1 MARSLCGRA
10 IETMAAHATQTC
22 SSPTGKTN
30 LMTKQQT
37 QTALAVLVYL
47 GGIVGANLF
56 AAAFGPSAVPIVTF
70 TLIGLD
76 LSLRDFL
83 QLTMKKWSMFAMIFV
98 GGGISYILVPEA
110 GLIAIASGTAF
121 TTAALVDWT
130 VFALLKGKW
139 IVRANLSNVAG
150 AMVDS
155 TVFITIAFGAFMPV
169 EIITSVVS
177 KVAGGFFWSYILAI
191 IFRKRIAA
199 IDEQRAPNS

>member
-1 MARSLCGRA
+1 
-10 IETMAAHATQTC
+10 
-22 SSPTGKTN
+22 
-30 LMTKQQT
+30 MTKQQL

-56 AAAFGPSAVPIVTF
+56 AASFGPSAVPIVTF

-83 QLTMKKWSMFAMIFV
+83 QLTMKKWSMFAMIFL
-98 GGGISYILVPEA
+98 GGAISYILVPEA
-110 GLIAIASGTAF
+110 GIIAIASGTAF
-121 TTAALVDWT
+121 TSAALVDWT

-155 TVFITIAFGAFMPV
+155 SVFITIAFGTFMPQ
-169 EIITSVVS
+169 EIALSVVS

-199 IDEQRAPNS
+199 IDERGGQTL

>member
-1 MARSLCGRA
+1 M
-10 IETMAAHATQTC
+10 
-22 SSPTGKTN
+22 N
-30 LMTKQQT
+30 KQQV

-47 GGIVGANLF
+47 SAIVGANLF
-56 AAAFGPSAVPIVTF
+56 AASFGPSAVPIVTF

-155 TVFITIAFGAFMPV
+155 SVFITIAFGAFMPQ
-169 EIITSVVS
+169 EIGLSVVS
-177 KVAGGFFWSYILAI
+177 KIAGGFFWSYILAI

>member
-1 MARSLCGRA
+1 
-10 IETMAAHATQTC
+10 
-22 SSPTGKTN
+22 
-30 LMTKQQT
+30 MTKQQL

-47 GGIVGANLF
+47 GGIVSANLF
-56 AAAFGPSAVPIVTF
+56 AASFGPSAVPIVTF

-110 GLIAIASGTAF
+110 GIIAIASGTAF
-121 TTAALVDWT
+121 TLAALADWT

-139 IVRANLSNVAG
+139 MVRANMSNVVG

-155 TVFITIAFGAFMPV
+155 TLFITIAFGQFMPG
-169 EIITSVVS
+169 EIGLSVVS
-177 KVAGGFFWSYILAI
+177 KVAGGFFWSYLLSI
-191 IFRKRIAA
+191 IFRKRIAM
-199 IDEQRAPNS
+199 IDERGGQKS

>member
-1 MARSLCGRA
+1 MNRHQIL
-10 IETMAAHATQTC
+10 
-22 SSPTGKTN
+22 
-30 LMTKQQT
+30 
-37 QTALAVLVYL
+37 TALAVLVYL
-47 GGIVGANLF
+47 GGIVGANMF
-56 AAAFGPSAVPIVTF
+56 AATFGPSAVPIVTF

-83 QLTMKKWSMFAMIFV
+83 QLTMKKESMFAMIFA
-98 GGGISYILVPEA
+98 GGAISYLIDPDA
-110 GLIAIASGTAF
+110 GMIAIASGTAF

-155 TVFITIAFGAFMPV
+155 TVFITIAFGAFMPG
-169 EIITSVVS
+169 EIGLSVVS

-191 IFRKRIAA
+191 VFRKRIAA
-199 IDEQRAPNS
+199 IDSQGTANS

>member
-1 MARSLCGRA
+1 M
-10 IETMAAHATQTC
+10 
-22 SSPTGKTN
+22 N
-30 LMTKQQT
+30 KQHI

-47 GGIVGANLF
+47 SGIVGANLF
-56 AAAFGPSAVPIVTF
+56 AASFGPSAVPIVTF

-98 GGGISYILVPEA
+98 GGAISYVLVPEA
-110 GLIAIASGTAF
+110 GIIAIASGTAF

-155 TVFITIAFGAFMPV
+155 TVFITIAFGTFMPQ
-169 EIITSVVS
+169 EIGLSVVS

-191 IFRKRIAA
+191 IFRNRIAA
-199 IDEQRAPNS
+199 IDAQGAANS